1 MRHLK
6 GRRKRKRRG
15 GGERGKEEEEKG
27 KKERGRKL
35 PVEQNTKLRNFTIYK
50 N

>member
-1 MRHLK
+1 MRHFK
-6 GRRKRKRRG
+6 GRRKRKRRKRRG
-15 GGERGKEEEEKG
+15 GGERG

-35 PVEQNTKLRNFTIYK
+35 PVEQNTKLRSFTIYK